1 MRKESASSQE
11 SPPID
16 EKFLLLQP
24 CTVGETPSYL
34 AYMAP
39 EGEKDGRFVQEEGGV
54 VWFSER
60 YPEGEPCVT
69 ELISKELGDSIVSLL
84 NKKIVPPKKSFWKR

>member
-1 MRKESASSQE
+1 MRKESVPSQE
-11 SPPID
+11 SAPVN
-16 EKFLLLQP
+16 EKFLLLQQWI
-24 CTVGETPSYL
+24 VGETPAYL
-34 AYMAP
+34 AYTAP

-60 YPEGEPCVT
+60 YPEGEPCKT
-69 ELISKELGDSIVSLL
+69 ELISKELGDSIVYLL